1 MVFLEDMHSKTTKK
15 KGLTD
20 KQLAEKYDTGG
31 KVNFKK
37 AVKLMS
43 RTPSKTALSKPKRK
57 K

>member
-1 MVFLEDMHSKTTKK
+1 MSKKVIKK

-31 KVNFKK
+31 KVNFEK
-37 AVKLMS
+37 AIKHMS
-43 RTPSKTALSKPKRK
+43 KAPSKTALSKPKRK